1 MLAFLG
7 AILPSVFKVIDKAV
21 PDKDQAQKLKADIQ
35 LQLMANDAK
44 ALSRAAD
51 IIVAEAQGHSWMQ
64 RNWRPSLM
72 FLFGFIIANNFVI
85 YPYAS
90 LFWEAAPFLETPEP
104 LWDLIKIGLGGY
116 IVGRS
121 GEKIAKEWKA

>member
-7 AILPSVFKVIDKAV
+7 AILPSVFKIVDKAV
-21 PDKDQAQKLKADIQ
+21 PDKDAAQKLKSEIQ
-35 LQLMANDAK
+35 MELMNNEAK

-51 IIVAEAQGHSWMQ
+51 IVIAEAQGHSWMQ

-72 FLFGFIIANNFVI
+72 FLFGFIIANNYVI

-90 LFWEAAPFLETPEP
+90 LYWTEAPFLDTPEP

-116 IVGRS
+116 VLGRS